1 MGKVIFHHASATA
14 GAQRG
19 QGCHTAR
26 NSNNDNSDADN
37 ADRLLWVGH
46 YFFSQRSFYLGL
58 KLLKI
63 KFRDIAYEYHCN
75 THEIF
80 YQTLKININF
90 LIVNKIVAGC

>member
-1 MGKVIFHHASATA
+1 MQVLQEGRDVTQPGILIMMITVMLIMQTTCSGSGTIF
-14 GAQRG
+14 
-19 QGCHTAR
+19 
-26 NSNNDNSDADN
+26 
-37 ADRLLWVGH
+37 
-46 YFFSQRSFYLGL
+46 FFQRSFYLGL